1 VAAPIGAGLQ
11 AIGPRW
17 PLFGA
22 CAIFVAGTVLS
33 FTLPR
38 KVDSAKGEDRAL
50 LAADEQHLHG
60 PHRQPVKRPNLRTV
74 GIAVTHALGAN
85 AALRCLSGFLIF
97 FLAFLLREHPMS
109 GQSAAVSLGIV
120 AAAAGTGNAL
130 GTAVG
135 AWLRSRAP
143 EIIIVTVVGL
153 VMAVALTAAALFGA
167 VMVACLAAVAGF
179 AQALAKLSLDAL
191 IQRDVPESVRTSAFA
206 RSETL
211 LQVSWVLGGAVGI
224 VLPLRGS
231 FGLLIGAAIVAT
243 GWLTTVKGL
252 LGSARHGGHVR
263 ARVE

>member
-1 VAAPIGAGLQ
+1 
-11 AIGPRW
+11 
-17 PLFGA
+17 
-22 CAIFVAGTVLS
+22 
-33 FTLPR
+33 
-38 KVDSAKGEDRAL
+38 
-50 LAADEQHLHG
+50 
-60 PHRQPVKRPNLRTV
+60 
-74 GIAVTHALGAN
+74 
-85 AALRCLSGFLIF
+85 
-97 FLAFLLREHPMS
+97 MS

-167 VMVACLAAVAGF
+167 VVVACLAAVAGF

-211 LQVSWVLGGAVGI
+211 LQMSWVLGGAIGI

-231 FGLLIGAAIVAT
+231 FGLLVGAAIVAT

-252 LGSARHGGHVR
+252 IGSARHSGHVR